1 MKKILDNKFVFGGI
15 ILVVGIILGWII
27 FGESKD
33 AHSTHDHDAE
43 IAKATIWTCSMHPQI
58 RKNEPGDCPICGM
71 DLIPLESDAGSIDP
85 MAVSMSPT
93 AMMLADIQTVKVQK
107 GNIKKE
113 IRLNGKVEADERNV
127 STQTSHIAGR
137 IEQLPV
143 NYTGEYVRKGQVIA
157 YIYSPELVLAQK
169 ELFEA
174 YKIMDVQPALYT
186 AARGK
191 LKNWKLTSDQID
203 NIIETGTPIN
213 SFPILSDLNGVVIA
227 KKVNLGDYI
236 MEGSA
241 LFDIV
246 DFSRVWVMF
255 DVYESD
261 VVWIKTGAEIS
272 FTVQSY
278 PGEEFK
284 GKISYIDPV
293 IDPKTRVAKARVEMT
308 NNRQKLKPEMFVSG
322 IVEEKLKQYPD
333 ALVVPKS
340 AVMWT
345 GERSVVYV
353 KSGQE
358 DAFNFVMRSVKLGPA
373 LGEGF
378 IVEEGLEESEEI
390 VVNGT
395 FSIDAAAQLA
405 GKPSMMN
412 PEGGT
417 VMTGHRH
424 GEMTQ
429 ESQTQSSLSIDKA
442 TQKSLEPVYQSYLA
456 MKDALAKD
464 DFNDAQKAGSK
475 LKSALQK
482 VPMEQFK
489 NKSHQFWMDQ
499 SGLMNKALE
508 HLDHFKDIEELRTAF
523 FQLSK
528 VMVNITNTFNPY
540 SKTLYL
546 QHCPMANSDKGA
558 DWLSLDD
565 SIINPYF
572 GAAMLGCGE
581 VKKKF

>member
-1 MKKILDNKFVFGGI
+1 MKKILDNKFVYGGL
-15 ILVVGIILGWII
+15 ILAVGIFLGWII
-27 FGESKD
+27 FGESKNSPHHHNHETEMGD
-33 AHSTHDHDAE
+33 G
-43 IAKATIWTCSMHPQI
+43 KIWTCAMHPQI

-71 DLIPLESDAGSIDP
+71 DLIPLESENSSIDP
-85 MAVSMSPT
+85 MAVNMSPT
-93 AMMLADIQTVKVQK
+93 AMALADVRTGIVQK
-107 GNIKKE
+107 GNVMKQ
-113 IRLNGKVEADERNV
+113 IRLNGKVEADERKV

-137 IEQLPV
+137 IEKLLV

-174 YKIMDVQPALYT
+174 HKIKDDQPALYA

-191 LKNWKLTSDQID
+191 LKNWKLTNAQID
-203 NIIETGTPIN
+203 KIIDSGEPIDH
-213 SFPILSDLNGVVIA
+213 FPILSDLNGVVIA
-227 KKVNLGDYI
+227 KKVNLGDHV

-241 LFDIV
+241 LFEIA

-261 VVWIKTGAEIS
+261 IPWVKTGAEIT

-278 PGEEFK
+278 PGDEIK

-293 IDPKTRVAKARVEMT
+293 IDPQTRVAKARVEMV
-308 NNRQKLKPEMFVSG
+308 NKNQKLKPEMFVSG
-322 IVEEKLKQYPD
+322 VLEAKLKDYTE

-345 GERSVVYV
+345 GKRSVVYV
-353 KSGQE
+353 KSGQT
-358 DAFNFVMRSVKLGPA
+358 DRHNFVMRNVTLGPA

-378 IVEEGLEESEEI
+378 VVEEGLNEGEEI
-390 VVNGT
+390 VINGT

-412 PEGGT
+412 PDGSTE
-417 VMTGHRH
+417 MTGPTS
-424 GEMTQ
+424 GKI
-429 ESQTQSSLSIDKA
+429 SAAAK
-442 TQKSLEPVYQSYLA
+442 KSLEPVYQSYLT
-456 MKDALAKD
+456 MKDALTND
-464 DFNDAQKAGSK
+464 DFEKAKSAGMQ
-475 LKSALQK
+475 LKSTFEK
-482 VPMEQFK
+482 VPLEAFKEENYKIWMEQ
-489 NKSHQFWMDQ
+489 
-499 SGLMNKALE
+499 SGKMTKALE
-508 HLDHFKDIEELRTAF
+508 HLHHISTIEDLRVAF
-523 FQLSK
+523 FQLSNA
-528 VMVNITNTFNPY
+528 MVSLTNTFDPY
-540 SKTLYL
+540 PETLYL

-558 DWLSLDD
+558 DWLSLED